1 MNFDREAKTGETS
14 EGSHDQ
20 TNPTGRQTTSDAINA
35 IHSVSAQLQDN
46 FIDTSSSVPS
56 LFKEFATKI
65 RSSLKS
71 QSNLSLL
78 LVTIFALIFF
88 MQVCTLNKKFRF
100 MPSFA
105 LWISQW
111 SYVKNLRLVALIY
124 LVPKLNCCNYWHQGA
139 IITVQVIVHLC
150 WFPSFWKPN
159 FIRAPHF
166 SDDKRK
172 KKWRI

>member
-14 EGSHDQ
+14 EGSQDQ
-20 TNPTGRQTTSDAINA
+20 SNPTGRQTTPDAINA
-35 IHSVSAQLQDN
+35 IHSVGAQLQDN

-105 LWISQW
+105 LWISQ
-111 SYVKNLRLVALIY
+111 
-124 LVPKLNCCNYWHQGA
+124 
-139 IITVQVIVHLC
+139 
-150 WFPSFWKPN
+150 
-159 FIRAPHF
+159 
-166 SDDKRK
+166 
-172 KKWRI
+172 